1 MGQCAVCHHEKLP
14 HQSVCPNCQNQIL
27 YSKTPSPQSPKQ
39 RDAAQSSSSNNN
51 KRPPS
56 LKKVI
61 PIAIVSFIIILLI
74 ILFLLLRNFNSPE
87 AQAKILINA

>member
-1 MGQCAVCHHEKLP
+1 MSSMNRIGGVRMGQCAVCHHEKLP

-51 KRPPS
+51 KDHRH
-56 LKKVI
+56 
-61 PIAIVSFIIILLI
+61 
-74 ILFLLLRNFNSPE
+74 
-87 AQAKILINA
+87 